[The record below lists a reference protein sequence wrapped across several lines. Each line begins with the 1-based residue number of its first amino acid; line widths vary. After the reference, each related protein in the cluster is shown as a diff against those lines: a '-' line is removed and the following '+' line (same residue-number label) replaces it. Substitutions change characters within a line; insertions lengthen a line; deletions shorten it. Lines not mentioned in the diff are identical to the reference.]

1 MGADLH
7 LHTTASDGRLTPTE
21 LVQRAAK
28 AGLKVIAITDH
39 DTVDGIPEALAAAKA
54 FPSLTVIPGVELSTD
69 VTGGEVHVLGYF
81 IDYHSQLLREKL
93 ALMRDSRETRARK
106 MVEKLGKMGMPLRW
120 ERVLELAGEGSIG
133 RPHIAQAMLEAG
145 YIASMKEAFLLYI
158 SRTGPAY
165 VEREKLTPAEAADLV
180 VKVGGLPV
188 LAHPM
193 DISSLE
199 GMLAELKPAG
209 LVGMEVYYAD
219 YGPETVEQLLGIA
232 ERWGLIPCGGS
243 DFHGIEGGAGAEI
256 GSILVPLESA
266 KRLMALAARPAE
278 ARG

>member
-165 VEREKLTPAEAADLV
+165 VVSTLALMDFDPGSKRMRLKATHPGVSVEDVIAATGFELVIPENVEVTAPPSAEELRLLREEIDPERLY
-180 VKVGGLPV
+180 
-188 LAHPM
+188 
-193 DISSLE
+193 I
-199 GMLAELKPAG
+199 
-209 LVGMEVYYAD
+209 
-219 YGPETVEQLLGIA
+219 
-232 ERWGLIPCGGS
+232 
-243 DFHGIEGGAGAEI
+243 
-256 GSILVPLESA
+256 
-266 KRLMALAARPAE
+266 
-278 ARG
+278 